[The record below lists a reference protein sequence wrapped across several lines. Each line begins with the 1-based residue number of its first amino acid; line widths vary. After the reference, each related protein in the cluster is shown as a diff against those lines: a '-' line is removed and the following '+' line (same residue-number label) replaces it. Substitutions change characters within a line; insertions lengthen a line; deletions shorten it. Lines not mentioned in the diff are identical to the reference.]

1 MGELSMICQRGLCMS
16 SVGKRRASEGTAGDV
31 LLSKSTTKGRI
42 RVMSNFMRL
51 WKKVYVVLML
61 R

>member
-1 MGELSMICQRGLCMS
+1 MS
-16 SVGKRRASEGTAGDV
+16 SVGKRWASEGTAGDV

-61 R
+61 ECAIH